1 MPSAAPAVLPTR
13 VRVLDAAVGLFG
25 TRGYEATSLDQV
37 AEASGVRKQTVL
49 YHFGDK
55 EGLLGAVID
64 RSAADLAAALER
76 GLARPGLVGWE
87 RVEAV
92 VRATF
97 RLAAQRPA
105 LLGLVRE
112 VSRLGGAPAARLT
125 TTLGPLV
132 HRATAFLDAEMAAGR
147 IRSQDPRLVLLAAYS
162 TVIGAATEVEV
173 LRALGYPPTARSVA
187 LRRTELLSFLRQAL
201 VLRDG

>member
-1 MPSAAPAVLPTR
+1 MSPAAPAAVPTR
-13 VRVLDAAVGLFG
+13 TRVLDAAVGLFG

-49 YHFGDK
+49 YHYGDK
-55 EGLLGAVID
+55 EGLLTAVID

-76 GLARPGLVGWE
+76 GLARPGLAGWA

-97 RLAAQRPA
+97 RLAASRPA

-112 VSRLGGAPAARLT
+112 VSRLGGPAAARLT
-125 TTLGPLV
+125 AALEPLV

-147 IRSQDPRLVLLAAYS
+147 IRRQDPRLVLLAAYS
-162 TVIGAATEVEV
+162 TVIGVATEVEV

-201 VLRDG
+201 C

>member
-1 MPSAAPAVLPTR
+1 
-13 VRVLDAAVGLFG
+13 VLDAAVALFG
-25 TRGYEATSLDQV
+25 TRGYEAASLDQV

-64 RSAADLAAALER
+64 RSAADLAGALEA
-76 GLARPGLVGWE
+76 GLAGQGVGWE

-97 RLAAQRPA
+97 RLAARRPE

-112 VSRLGGAPAARLT
+112 VSRLGGAPAVRLT
-125 TTLGPLV
+125 TALEPLV

-147 IRSQDPRLVLLAAYS
+147 MRPQDPRLVLLAAYS

-173 LRALGYPPTARSVA
+173 LRALGYPPTPRSVA

-201 VLRDG
+201 VLRDS

>member
-1 MPSAAPAVLPTR
+1 MPPAAPAAVPTR
-13 VRVLDAAVGLFG
+13 TRVLDAAVGLFG

-49 YHFGDK
+49 YHYGDK
-55 EGLLGAVID
+55 EGLLTAVID

-76 GLARPGLVGWE
+76 GLARQGLAGWA

-97 RLAAQRPA
+97 RLAASRPA

-112 VSRLGGAPAARLT
+112 VSRLGGPAAARLT
-125 TTLGPLV
+125 AALEPLV

-147 IRSQDPRLVLLAAYS
+147 IRRQDPRLVLLAAYS
-162 TVIGAATEVEV
+162 TVIGATTEVEV

-201 VLRDG
+201 C